1 MTSFWIT
8 LPPWLFAVA
17 VTLFG
22 RWGDRRFF
30 LRAEMTEH
38 DSTSSGAWVTAG
50 TILFANLF
58 FLSLIPTIVLAMF
71 QPMLPFVGAQAGL
84 ALAIAVVFFGLVPAR
99 LLDGPYHGWDRA
111 FWLIFID
118 FIRVGGALMLI
129 GWLLNR

>member
-1 MTSFWIT
+1 MSIWIT

-17 VTLFG
+17 ITLVG

-30 LRAEMTEH
+30 RHTGVDEEHMT
-38 DSTSSGAWVTAG
+38 TGGAWITAG

-71 QPMLPFVGAQAGL
+71 QPLLPFVGVQAGL
-84 ALAIAVVFFGLVPAR
+84 ALAIAVVFFGIIPAR
-99 LLDGPYHGWDRA
+99 LLDAPYHGWDRA

-118 FIRVGGALMLI
+118 LIRVGGALMLI
-129 GWLLNR
+129 GWLINI